1 MRADTDVTG
10 REVESPTAMMRFAA
24 VVTAI
29 GCARK
34 ITAQMLQCW
43 RLLDLIDTACLVVSE
58 LMTNAVKT
66 TGTLEPT
73 PDDATLAGLPM
84 VELRLSIRDGVLL
97 IEVADTSIQPPELQQ
112 QYEAA
117 QSGRGLFIVAML
129 SKEWSFYLPAHG
141 GKVVWA
147 AVESLRDGEQGF
159 AA

>member
-1 MRADTDVTG
+1 
-10 REVESPTAMMRFAA
+10 MMRFAA

-34 ITAQMLQCW
+34 FTAQMLQRW
-43 RLLDLIDTACLVVSE
+43 RLLDLIETACLVVSE

-66 TGTLEPT
+66 TGTLELA

-84 VELRLSIRDGVLL
+84 VELQLSVRGGVLL
-97 IEVADTSIQPPELQQ
+97 IEVADTSVQPPELQQ

-117 QSGRGLFIVAML
+117 ESGRGLFIVAML

-147 AVESLRDGEQGF
+147 AVELS
-159 AA
+159 